1 MPESTGELQ
10 RAGTGVKP
18 PLSYILDFGPALDRI
33 VEVMERGAKKY
44 SRNNWK
50 GTGKNADLAVQLD
63 SVMRHLAARQCG
75 EVYDAEMGTDHL
87 ANAVCGL
94 LFALYHH
101 GQKPGLS
108 MDEKAKQEELVTTF
122 CPLAEL
128 EESLITVVNN
138 GPAIPEGVGTCS
150 TCLHE
155 QTPTAVF
162 PCNRCDIHK
171 TPWSNWQPKDPNAC
185 QCVGSDGKPLNQCNE
200 CPR

>member
-1 MPESTGELQ
+1 MSESTGELQ

-50 GTGKNADLAVQLD
+50 GGGKNAELAVQLD

-75 EVYDAEMGTDHL
+75 EVYDADMGTDHL

-101 GQKPGLS
+101 GKKPADRVKDCLS
-108 MDEKAKQEELVTTF
+108 CKFEEEYGAKE
-122 CPLAEL
+122 
-128 EESLITVVNN
+128 
-138 GPAIPEGVGTCS
+138 
-150 TCLHE
+150 
-155 QTPTAVF
+155 
-162 PCNRCDIHK
+162 PCASCA
-171 TPWSNWQPKDPNAC
+171 PGYPNWQPK
-185 QCVGSDGKPLNQCNE
+185 
-200 CPR
+200 

>member
-1 MPESTGELQ
+1 MSECTGELQ

-33 VEVMERGAKKY
+33 VEVMDRGAKKY

-50 GTGKNADLAVQLD
+50 GGGKNATLSVQLD

-101 GQKPGLS
+101 GQKP
-108 MDEKAKQEELVTTF
+108 
-122 CPLAEL
+122 
-128 EESLITVVNN
+128 
-138 GPAIPEGVGTCS
+138 
-150 TCLHE
+150 E
-155 QTPTAVF
+155 Q
-162 PCNRCDIHK
+162 K
-171 TPWSNWQPKDPNAC
+171 
-185 QCVGSDGKPLNQCNE
+185 
-200 CPR
+200 

>member
-1 MPESTGELQ
+1 MSEYTGELQ

-50 GTGKNADLAVQLD
+50 GGGKNAGLSVQLD

-75 EVYDAEMGTDHL
+75 EVYDADMGTDHL

-101 GQKPGLS
+101 GQKPDS
-108 MDEKAKQEELVTTF
+108 NMDYKAKREELVTTF
-122 CPLAEL
+122 CPPSALEL
-128 EESLITVVNN
+128 SDSITRGCHSCEHINVAGNLEPCSQCYVSN
-138 GPAIPEGVGTCS
+138 GWP
-150 TCLHE
+150 
-155 QTPTAVF
+155 
-162 PCNRCDIHK
+162 
-171 TPWSNWQPKDPNAC
+171 NW
-185 QCVGSDGKPLNQCNE
+185 KP
-200 CPR
+200 R